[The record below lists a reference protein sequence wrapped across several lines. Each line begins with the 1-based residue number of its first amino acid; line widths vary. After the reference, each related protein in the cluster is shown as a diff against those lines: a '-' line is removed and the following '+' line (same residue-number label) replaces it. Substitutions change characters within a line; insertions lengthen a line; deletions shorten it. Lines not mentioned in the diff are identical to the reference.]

1 MAQPP
6 APPQPPSGNYPQQPG
21 YPPGYPPYG
30 SQPYYVPQSN
40 GIAVAAGVVGII
52 SLVGAFVP
60 FVDFVSIPGAI
71 VAIILGIVGL
81 QRANRMGGTSRGMAI
96 TGIVTGAIA
105 MVLVVVFIV
114 FVFTYFEPRERVH
127 VPVLH
132 TVPDLTVQSELAR
145 NAAATRARRV
155 PRQAPAAPHRESG

>member
-6 APPQPPSGNYPQQPG
+6 APPQPPSGNYPQQPAGPPGG
-21 YPPGYPPYG
+21 YPQYGYG
-30 SQPYYVPQSN
+30 QQPYYVPQSN
-40 GIAVAAGVVGII
+40 GIAVAAGIVGII

-71 VAIILGIVGL
+71 VALILGIIGL

-105 MVLVVVFIV
+105 LVLVVVFIA
-114 FVFTYFEPRERVH
+114 FVFTYFANH
-127 VPVLH
+127 VNDFTFPSF
-132 TVPDLTVQSELAR
+132 TPFPT
-145 NAAATRARRV
+145 
-155 PRQAPAAPHRESG
+155 